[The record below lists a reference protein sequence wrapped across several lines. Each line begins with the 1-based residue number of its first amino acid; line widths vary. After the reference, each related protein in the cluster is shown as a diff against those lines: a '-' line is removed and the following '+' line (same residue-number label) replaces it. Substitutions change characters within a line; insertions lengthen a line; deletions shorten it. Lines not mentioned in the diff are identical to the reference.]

1 MSRNWVALV
10 GVVGLLSL
18 AACTADTVPAP
29 TSDPAVVRAGLLPA
43 ASELPPGTVV
53 EPVIGEEQ
61 MVLNLKL
68 DAPSTGVGPAT
79 TATFDPPECHDQNS
93 YSDEA
98 RIRLVENGSAA
109 GAILG
114 GERTYL
120 MLVSETGMNLSRVA
134 DAHTGSCSTYTVTY
148 DDPAA
153 SGRTVRTER
162 LELPPALVAQDA
174 VVLSEVTDPDNP
186 RWTDDEIMLGYAA
199 IRGYTVMVLAY
210 HGKEFRDEFDDLF
223 TRVVGKVHAQA

>member
-1 MSRNWVALV
+1 MSRNWIALV

-18 AACTADTVPAP
+18 AACAPETVPEP

-43 ASELPPGTVV
+43 ASELPQGTVV

-61 MVLNLKL
+61 MVLGLAL
-68 DAPSTGVGPAT
+68 DAPGTGVEPAT
-79 TATFDPPECHDQNS
+79 TARFDPPECDEQNS

-109 GAILG
+109 GAILDG
-114 GERTYL
+114 QRTYL
-120 MLVSETGMNLSRVA
+120 MLVSETGMNISRVA
-134 DAHTGSCSTYTVTY
+134 EAHTGSCSTYTVTY

-162 LELPPALVAQDA
+162 IGLPPALVAKDA
-174 VVLSEVTDPDNP
+174 VVLSEVTDPERP
-186 RWTDDEIMLGYAA
+186 EWADDEILLGYAA
-199 IRGYTVMVLAY
+199 VRGYTVMVLAY
-210 HGKEFRDEFDDLF
+210 HGEEFRDEFDDLF